1 MQKDPYVW
9 GALDVLKKAV
19 IDDVI
24 PVPDD
29 LKEDFGIYSQET
41 KHLFSVKDTEDALKE
56 IENKRL
62 KMNSQIIN

>member
-29 LKEDFGIYSQET
+29 LKEDFEIYSQET